1 MLLNKDI
8 YSNKASKRAI
18 KSRLSISQKR
28 LYLSENVAKVGEYI
42 AIDNNGKIIKSDKSQ
57 GLCVNGQH
65 FISLGKLS
73 DNELKVLAN
82 KIKL

>member
-1 MLLNKDI
+1 MLLNRDI

-18 KSRLSISQKR
+18 KSRLNIKQKR
-28 LYLSENVAKVGEYI
+28 LYLSENIAKIGDYI
-42 AIDNNGKIIKSDKSQ
+42 IIDNNGKIVKSDKSQ

-65 FISLGKLS
+65 FISLAKLS
-73 DNELKVLAN
+73 DKELNVLAN